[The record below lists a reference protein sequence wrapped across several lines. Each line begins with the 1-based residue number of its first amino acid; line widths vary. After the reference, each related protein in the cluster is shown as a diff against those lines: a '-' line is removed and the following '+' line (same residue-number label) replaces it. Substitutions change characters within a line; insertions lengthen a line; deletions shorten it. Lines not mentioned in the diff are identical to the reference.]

1 MLFFGCRPLL
11 QSSHHM
17 SLNTSFS
24 FSSATPFSF
33 SFFSSSFDFNFLDFS
48 FSSSSFLSFSF
59 MLKKLKKLCLS
70 LVEITFFGF
79 FFSWGISS
87 REISSS
93 RRDESFGGLLFSLF
107 ITSLFTSLVDLILL
121 VFSMWFFGMVS
132 PPVFIIH
139 NLLV

>member
-24 FSSATPFSF
+24 SSSATPFSF
-33 SFFSSSFDFNFLDFS
+33 SFFSSSFDFNFSDFS
-48 FSSSSFLSFSF
+48 FFSSSFLSFSF

-79 FFSWGISS
+79 FFSWGISL
-87 REISSS
+87 RQISSS
-93 RRDESFGGLLFSLF
+93 RTDETLVGILFSLAINWHGHF
-107 ITSLFTSLVDLILL
+107 SSLFTSLFTPL
-121 VFSMWFFGMVS
+121 V
-132 PPVFIIH
+132 
-139 NLLV
+139 